1 MNHIDEGTI
10 HAWID
15 GAVDA
20 AQSREIESHVAEC
33 SVCAEA
39 VAEARG
45 LVAGASRILLA
56 LDDVPAG
63 VTPKRAPVHKRQ
75 WRAAPWVTGIAAAL
89 VLAIGVTTWNREAV
103 KSEMRQ
109 TVLVP
114 ETTETTASR
123 PVANEAAP
131 TPTTTQSAPL
141 TKVVQGAAP
150 AAPSESDVPKA
161 ARTGGQ
167 RRALSDVAQRAKDE
181 REPARRDA
189 AVERGMVAGGISGAA
204 AGRAMASSAPAPKL
218 DAIVATGAAEGR
230 VRAALTSVEQR
241 AGCYSVQL
249 ASQQKEKGFVPAASD
264 AAKRTA
270 RAPAAAPAPAS
281 SRAEFSQNAAPLAMM
296 IRLDTARTRSGFA
309 VLAATSDS
317 LIGFWSEIGT
327 DSASVDLLARGEY
340 VVTAKNRVECPK

>member
-1 MNHIDEGTI
+1 VKHLDEGTI

-45 LVAGASRILLA
+45 FVAGASRILLA

-63 VTPKRAPVHKRQ
+63 VTPKRAPVPKRQ

-114 ETTETTASR
+114 ETAASR
-123 PVANEAAP
+123 PAANEAAP

-141 TKVVQGAAP
+141 AKVAQGAAP
-150 AAPSESDVPKA
+150 AAPSESDAPKA

-167 RRALSDVAQRAKDE
+167 RRALSDVAERRKDE
-181 REPARRDA
+181 RVPVSRDA
-189 AVERGMVAGGISGAA
+189 AVERGAVAGGISGAA

-218 DAIVATGAAEGR
+218 DAIVATGAAESR
-230 VRAALTSVEQR
+230 VRAVLTNIEQR

-249 ASQQKEKGFVPAASD
+249 ESQQKEKGFVPAASD

-270 RAPAAAPAPAS
+270 RAPAAAPAS
-281 SRAEFSQNAAPLAMM
+281 SRAEFSQNAAPLAM